1 MAEVEQTEQAPT
13 ENVVLDQEDD
23 ASSITSG
30 SNSPTEDGESST
42 TTAKDVVKSAVK
54 TQTVRK
60 RRSKTM
66 GLYMPAMITQR
77 IPLSII
83 YVGKN
88 IKQALEKK
96 ISNEIEGKCIVEGY
110 VKPGSCRVISYSS
123 GQLSDSD
130 VIFDVVTE
138 CQVCLP
144 VEGMHI
150 RCVVKNITESAGIKA
165 EAPED
170 PSPVVIYIARDHHFD
185 NARFNKVKV
194 GDTIMARVIG
204 QRFELND
211 SYVSVIA
218 ELIED
223 RAAKYGKKKK
233 LVIRN

>member
-1 MAEVEQTEQAPT
+1 MAEVENAESPT
-13 ENVVLDQEDD
+13 KNVVLEDD
-23 ASSITSG
+23 GSSQTLSEP
-30 SNSPTEDGESST
+30 SSPVTKSDAET
-42 TTAKDVVKSAVK
+42 VVKAATAANTVK
-54 TQTVRK
+54 K
-60 RRSKTM
+60 RRSRTM

-83 YVGKN
+83 YVGN
-88 IKQALEKK
+88 NVKQALEKK

-110 VKPGSCRVISYSS
+110 VKPGSCRVVSYSS
-123 GQLSDSD
+123 GELSDSD
-130 VIFDVVTE
+130 VIFEVVTE

-165 EAPED
+165 ETGDD
-170 PSPVVIYIARDHHFD
+170 PSPVVVYIARDHHFD
-185 NARFNKVKV
+185 NSKFNKVKV
-194 GDTIMARVIG
+194 GDSIMARVIG

-223 RAAKYGKKKK
+223 KAAKYGKKKK
-233 LVIRN
+233 KLVIK

>member
-1 MAEVEQTEQAPT
+1 
-13 ENVVLDQEDD
+13 
-23 ASSITSG
+23 
-30 SNSPTEDGESST
+30 
-42 TTAKDVVKSAVK
+42 
-54 TQTVRK
+54 
-60 RRSKTM
+60 
-66 GLYMPAMITQR
+66 MIF
-77 IPLSII
+77 
-83 YVGKN
+83 
-88 IKQALEKK
+88 E
-96 ISNEIEGKCIVEGY
+96 
-110 VKPGSCRVISYSS
+110 
-123 GQLSDSD
+123 
-130 VIFDVVTE
+130 VVTE

-165 EAPED
+165 ETTEE

-185 NARFNKVKV
+185 NAKFNKVKV

-233 LVIRN
+233 KLVIK

>member
-1 MAEVEQTEQAPT
+1 MTDVQIEQSTTPT
-13 ENVVLDQEDD
+13 ENIVLEDD
-23 ASSITSG
+23 GSSQTQSEP
-30 SNSPTEDGESST
+30 SSPVEKPETAVIKAATAAT
-42 TTAKDVVKSAVK
+42 TVK
-54 TQTVRK
+54 K
-60 RRSKTM
+60 RRSRTM
-66 GLYMPAMITQR
+66 GLYMPAMITNR

-83 YVGKN
+83 YVGN
-88 IKQALEKK
+88 NVKQALEKK

-110 VKPGSCRVISYSS
+110 VKPGSCRVVSYSS
-123 GQLSDSD
+123 GELSDSD
-130 VIFDVVTE
+130 VIFEVVTE

-165 EAPED
+165 ETNED

-185 NARFNKVKV
+185 NSKFNKVKV
-194 GDTIMARVIG
+194 GDVIMARVIG

-233 LVIRN
+233 KLVIK

>member
-1 MAEVEQTEQAPT
+1 MAEVENAESPT
-13 ENVVLDQEDD
+13 ENVVLEDD
-23 ASSITSG
+23 GSSQTLSEP
-30 SNSPTEDGESST
+30 SSPVTKTDAET
-42 TTAKDVVKSAVK
+42 VVKAATAVN
-54 TQTVRK
+54 TVKK
-60 RRSKTM
+60 RRSRTM

-83 YVGKN
+83 YVGN
-88 IKQALEKK
+88 NVKQALEKK

-110 VKPGSCRVISYSS
+110 VKPGSCRVVSYSS
-123 GQLSDSD
+123 GELSDSD
-130 VIFDVVTE
+130 VIFEVVTE

-165 EAPED
+165 ETSDD
-170 PSPVVIYIARDHHFD
+170 PSPVVVYIARDHHFD
-185 NARFNKVKV
+185 NSKFNKVKV
-194 GDTIMARVIG
+194 GDSIMARVIG

-223 RAAKYGKKKK
+223 KAAKYGKRKKK
-233 LVIRN
+233 LVIK

>member
-1 MAEVEQTEQAPT
+1 MADVQTAQQPPT
-13 ENVVLDQEDD
+13 ENVVLGDD
-23 ASSITSG
+23 DSSQTNTESTSPVEQA
-30 SNSPTEDGESST
+30 NVVVKAA
-42 TTAKDVVKSAVK
+42 TTAIKAK
-54 TQTVRK
+54 K
-60 RRSKTM
+60 RRSRTM

-77 IPLSII
+77 IPLSIV
-83 YVGKN
+83 YVGNN

-96 ISNEIEGKCIVEGY
+96 IANQIEGKCIVEGY
-110 VKPGSCRVISYSS
+110 VKPGSSRVISYSS
-123 GQLSDSD
+123 GELSDSD
-130 VIFDVVTE
+130 VIFEVVTE

-165 EAPED
+165 ETTED

-185 NARFNKVKV
+185 NTKFNKVKV

-211 SYVSVIA
+211 AYVSVIA

-233 LVIRN
+233 KLVIK

>member
-1 MAEVEQTEQAPT
+1 MAEVENAESPT
-13 ENVVLDQEDD
+13 ENVVLEDD
-23 ASSITSG
+23 GSSQTLSEP
-30 SNSPTEDGESST
+30 SSPVTKTDAET
-42 TTAKDVVKSAVK
+42 VIKAATAANTVK
-54 TQTVRK
+54 K
-60 RRSKTM
+60 RRSRSM

-83 YVGKN
+83 YVGN
-88 IKQALEKK
+88 NVKQALEKK

-110 VKPGSCRVISYSS
+110 VKPGSCRVVSYSS
-123 GQLSDSD
+123 GELSDSD
-130 VIFDVVTE
+130 VIFEVVTE

-165 EAPED
+165 ETSDD

-185 NARFNKVKV
+185 NSKFNKVKV
-194 GDTIMARVIG
+194 GDSIMARVIG

-223 RAAKYGKKKK
+223 KAAKYGKKKK
-233 LVIRN
+233 KLVIK

>member
-1 MAEVEQTEQAPT
+1 MAEVQIAQPPT
-13 ENVVLDQEDD
+13 ENVVLGDD
-23 ASSITSG
+23 DSSQTNTESTSPVEQT
-30 SNSPTEDGESST
+30 NAVVKAA
-42 TTAKDVVKSAVK
+42 TTAAKAK
-54 TQTVRK
+54 K
-60 RRSKTM
+60 RRSRTM

-77 IPLSII
+77 IPLSIV
-83 YVGKN
+83 YVGNN

-96 ISNEIEGKCIVEGY
+96 IANQIEGKCIVEGY
-110 VKPGSCRVISYSS
+110 VKPGSSRVISYSS
-123 GQLSDSD
+123 GELSDSD
-130 VIFDVVTE
+130 VIFEVVTE

-165 EAPED
+165 ETTED

-185 NARFNKVKV
+185 NTKFNRVKV

-211 SYVSVIA
+211 AYVSVIA

-233 LVIRN
+233 KLVIK

>member
-1 MAEVEQTEQAPT
+1 MTDVQIEQSTTPT
-13 ENVVLDQEDD
+13 ENIVLEDD
-23 ASSITSG
+23 GSSQTQSEP
-30 SNSPTEDGESST
+30 SSPVEKPEAAVIKAATAAT
-42 TTAKDVVKSAVK
+42 TVK
-54 TQTVRK
+54 K
-60 RRSKTM
+60 RRSRTM
-66 GLYMPAMITQR
+66 GLYMPAMITNR

-83 YVGKN
+83 YVGN
-88 IKQALEKK
+88 NVKQALEKK

-110 VKPGSCRVISYSS
+110 VKPGSCRVVSYSS
-123 GQLSDSD
+123 GELSDSD
-130 VIFDVVTE
+130 VIFEVVTE

-165 EAPED
+165 ETNED

-185 NARFNKVKV
+185 NSKFNKVKV
-194 GDTIMARVIG
+194 GDVIMARVIG

-233 LVIRN
+233 KLVIK

>member
-1 MAEVEQTEQAPT
+1 MAELQTAETPT
-13 ENVVLDQEDD
+13 ENVVLDTSEPTSPVAED
-23 ASSITSG
+23 A
-30 SNSPTEDGESST
+30 
-42 TTAKDVVKSAVK
+42 VVKAATAANVAK
-54 TQTVRK
+54 K
-60 RRSKTM
+60 RRSRAM

-77 IPLSII
+77 IPLSIVN
-83 YVGKN
+83 VGNN
-88 IKQALEKK
+88 IKQSLEKK
-96 ISNEIEGKCIVEGY
+96 IAFQIEGKCIVEGY
-110 VKPGSCRVISYSS
+110 VKPGSCRVVSYSS
-123 GQLSDSD
+123 GELSDSD
-130 VIFDVVTE
+130 VIFEVVTE

-165 EAPED
+165 ETTEE

-185 NARFNKVKV
+185 NAKFNKVKV

-233 LVIRN
+233 KLVIK

>member
-1 MAEVEQTEQAPT
+1 MAELQTAETPT
-13 ENVVLDQEDD
+13 ENVVLT
-23 ASSITSG
+23 TSK
-30 SNSPTEDGESST
+30 PTNPVEE
-42 TTAKDVVKSAVK
+42 DVVVK
-54 TQTVRK
+54 AATAANVAKK
-60 RRSKTM
+60 RRSRTM

-77 IPLSII
+77 IPLSIVN
-83 YVGKN
+83 VGNN
-88 IKQALEKK
+88 IKQSLEKK
-96 ISNEIEGKCIVEGY
+96 IAFQIEGKCIVEGY
-110 VKPGSCRVISYSS
+110 VKPGSCRVVSYSS
-123 GQLSDSD
+123 GELSDSN
-130 VIFDVVTE
+130 VIFEVVTE

-165 EAPED
+165 ETAED

-185 NARFNKVKV
+185 NSKFNKVKV

-233 LVIRN
+233 KLVIK